1 MQRAKIR
8 EVYSLARPFL
18 KTRHNDIHTLISYG
32 YALRLLRDE
41 GGDREIVIPAILLH
55 DVGWS
60 SVPEH
65 LQLTAFGPNAANPD
79 LNRVHEVEGARLA
92 RDILRRAK
100 YDEQKIEE
108 IAAIIAGHDSRLEAL
123 SLNDMVVKDADKLF
137 RFSRWGFAIHV
148 RRFRHDPVAYR
159 QWLGQQID
167 RWFFTARARALARWR
182 ILAEQSDKLFQ
193 REFEEKPSKL
203 TL

>member
-18 KTRHNDIHTLISYG
+18 NTRHNDIHTVISYG

-41 GGDREIVIPAILLH
+41 GGDRETVIPAILLH

-65 LQLTAFGPNAANPD
+65 LQLTAFGPNPTNPA

-92 RDILRRAK
+92 RDILRQAT

-108 IAAIIAGHDSRLEAL
+108 IAEIIVGHDSRLEAL
-123 SLNDMVVKDADKLF
+123 SLNDMVVKDADKLY
-137 RFSRWGFAIHV
+137 RFSRWGFAIDV
-148 RRFRHDPVAYR
+148 KRFRRDPVVHL

-167 RWFFTARARALARWR
+167 RWFFTARAMALARGR
-182 ILAEQSDKLFQ
+182 ILAEQSDNLF
-193 REFEEKPSKL
+193 
-203 TL
+203 